1 MKFKICGSSYKLEP
15 AEIMRPRFFGW
26 SLRMTLRH
34 MLLKTRESGKT
45 LDARLRA
52 SGMTAKGIAYAFI
65 NMREE
70 NL

>member
-1 MKFKICGSSYKLEP
+1 VRYKLYGSSYKLEP

-45 LDARLRA
+45 LNARLRT
-52 SGMTAKGIAYAFI
+52 SGMTGEKVEDAFTF
-65 NMREE
+65 RKQ